1 MISVTMLC
9 SYLYCPKKFYDQ
21 YVLRIKEPPNAP
33 MVKGFIKHVVFDF
46 ANKREK
52 EIILGFLSS
61 TSLED
66 LEISYK
72 GLYNKIL
79 LKEISNKKTDL
90 GKLEL
95 GEKEVYKELWPF
107 FLFEAKDKAK
117 EIFDFAK
124 KNNVYGESLWF
135 KLPKPISELRIQSSE
150 LQLKGVIDKVEKIGN
165 TFIPIEIKTGRAPD
179 SGIWKGH
186 KIQLAAYILLL
197 SEHYGVEVKEGY
209 VDYKEAGKRK
219 LVMNPFVRDEVLEI
233 RDKVLA
239 VLDLKE
245 APACGCGRCVTS

>member
-1 MISVTMLC
+1 MISVTMLS

-95 GEKEVYKELWPF
+95 DEQEVYKELWPF

-124 KNNVYGESLWF
+124 LNNVYEESLWF
-135 KLPKPISELRIQSSE
+135 KLPKPISELRIQSTE
-150 LQLKGVIDKVEKIGN
+150 LQLKGIIDKVEKVGN

-179 SGIWKGH
+179 SGIWKAH

-197 SEHYGVEVKEGY
+197 SEHYGVEIKEGY

-219 LVMNPFVRDEVLEI
+219 LVMNPFVRDEVLEV
-233 RDKVLA
+233 RDKVLE

-245 APACGCGRCVTS
+245 APACGCGRCG